1 MVVGSDAHAK
11 GSFAYRLGDSYRH
24 LTEAGF
30 EHLTF
35 RRGGDRVRVDVP
47 SGNRIGTAGPVR
59 T

>member
-1 MVVGSDAHAK
+1 MVGSDAHAK
-11 GSFAYRLGDSYRH
+11 GSFAFRLGDSYRH
-24 LTEAGF
+24 LIEAGF

-35 RRGGDRVRVDVP
+35 RRGADLVRLDVP